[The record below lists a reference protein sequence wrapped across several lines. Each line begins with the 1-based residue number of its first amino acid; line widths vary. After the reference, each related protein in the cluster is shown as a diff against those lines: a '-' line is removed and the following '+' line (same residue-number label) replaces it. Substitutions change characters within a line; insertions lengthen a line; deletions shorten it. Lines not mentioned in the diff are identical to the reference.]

1 MSSEGADRVTS
12 ALLGMAAEEEQ
23 VRQHRSADVP
33 EGGRGSQ
40 ERSADEPEEDAAV
53 LDENRDGPEP
63 VAPGEASS
71 EEAAS
76 GEALSEGGFRL
87 SLEEEPPEEDTPP
100 PPRIVE
106 LARAVPGS
114 TIFASDPTWRGEDSP
129 PEWAVIG
136 WWNSDERGEVAG
148 WEDNDKYRPSP
159 WALGWPRPADEVD
172 AAAQLA
178 ATGYGPVEDV
188 PRALAAAVQVAV
200 ILEDDGTSALATV
213 PNGTTAV
220 PVFTV
225 PPHLTEADLADADL
239 PVHRTVPVADLP
251 GVVGERPLLYL
262 SFTAP
267 ASVVIEMGDVLA
279 ENGEQ
284 ESATEA
290 DVAVPA
296 DASAPRRTA
305 EE

>member
-12 ALLGMAAEEEQ
+12 ASLGMAAEEQ
-23 VRQHRSADVP
+23 VRQHRSADAP
-33 EGGRGSQ
+33 EGDQESQ
-40 ERSADEPEEDAAV
+40 ERSAYGPEEDAAA
-53 LDENRDGPEP
+53 LDEERDGPEP

-87 SLEEEPPEEDTPP
+87 SLEEEPPEEDAPP

-114 TIFASDPTWRGEDSP
+114 VILASDPTWRGGDP
-129 PEWAVIG
+129 PPQWAVLG
-136 WWNSDERGEVAG
+136 WWNSDEAGEVTG
-148 WEDNDKYRPSP
+148 WEDNDNYRPSP
-159 WALGWPRPADEVD
+159 WSLGWPQPVDKVD

-178 ATGYGPVEDV
+178 ATGYGPMEDV
-188 PRALAAAVQVAV
+188 SRALAAAAEVAV
-200 ILEDDGTSALATV
+200 VLEDDGTPVLTTV
-213 PNGTTAV
+213 PNGATAV

-225 PPHLTEADLADADL
+225 PPHPADAEPAEVEL
-239 PVHRTVPVADLP
+239 PVHRMVSVADLP

-267 ASVVIEMGDVLA
+267 ASVVVELGDVLA
-279 ENGEQ
+279 GVDGQRAAN
-284 ESATEA
+284 EA
-290 DVAVPA
+290 NASGPA
-296 DASAPRRTA
+296 DASVSRRAAQT
-305 EE
+305 